1 MVSHRD
7 AGIFCDF
14 ITRWPNLQK
23 LKGARADTLRNF
35 FNSYRG
41 YTASCT
47 EQRLVLI
54 SEAGPLTLDNAII
67 ESHQML
73 AVALANHMLVA
84 VEAIK
89 VFDKKLV
96 CYLRHC

>member
-1 MVSHRD
+1 M
-7 AGIFCDF
+7 
-14 ITRWPNLQK
+14 
-23 LKGARADTLRNF
+23 
-35 FNSYRG
+35 
-41 YTASCT
+41 
-47 EQRLVLI
+47 LI
-54 SEAGPLTLDNAII
+54 SQAGPLTLDNAII